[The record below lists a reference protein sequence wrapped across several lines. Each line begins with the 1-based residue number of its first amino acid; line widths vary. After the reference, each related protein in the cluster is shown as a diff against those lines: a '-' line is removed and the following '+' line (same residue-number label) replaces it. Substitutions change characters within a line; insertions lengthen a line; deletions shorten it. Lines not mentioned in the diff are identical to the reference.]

1 MTVKKHSWIESL
13 YQRSWE
19 MELLISGFALI
30 LLLQSFAYLDYLF
43 NWIDYWVDYSV
54 FYSGL
59 SLSFKI
65 ATFLLPIS
73 IIVLCI
79 FLSINLILRA
89 YWIGL
94 IGLMS
99 RMNRVPNTTRFSRYR
114 KQNLIQILEVRKMKK
129 HVDFVDHLGSQVFA
143 VAILFICYF
152 ISLLVSIM
160 ILILLVFLTGTI
172 SLFFGFLILLYVLG
186 AFVFVLDNATGG
198 VFSQRKS
205 NWINQSYYYVYRVYR
220 IITGYFV
227 YEKIALSS
235 RQNGV
240 DQITK
245 CIFLVFFLYSSAEIF
260 IGASENL
267 SSESDE
273 NNQPFRSVYLS
284 EYSKKGLLARIAI
297 DQREYKKMP
306 VKLFVPLTKTIR
318 HHLEE
323 RCEMKRMKLV
333 DETCAA
339 SFFGIKIDEQEQMLD
354 WAYETHP
361 QGDTQGISFYID
373 SPDLERG
380 QHNLVLEMP
389 FLETPVE
396 IKFWY
401 YP

>member
-1 MTVKKHSWIESL
+1 MTVKKHSWVESL

-30 LLLQSFAYLDYLF
+30 LLLQSFAYLDYMF
-43 NWIDYWVDYSV
+43 SWFDYSV
-54 FYSGL
+54 LYSGPL
-59 SLSFKI
+59 YIVFLF
-65 ATFLLPIS
+65 ATLLLPIV

-79 FLSINLILRA
+79 FLSINLIFRA

-99 RMNRVPNTTRFSRYR
+99 RINKLPNTTQFSRYR

-129 HVDFVDHLGSQVFA
+129 HVDLVDHLGSQIFA

-152 ISLLVSIM
+152 ISLLVSII
-160 ILILLVFLTGTI
+160 ILILLIFLTTTI
-172 SLFFGFLILLYVLG
+172 SQLFISLILLYIIG

-245 CIFLVFFLYSSAEIF
+245 CIFLVFFLYFSAEIF
-260 IGASENL
+260 IGVGESL
-267 SSESDE
+267 SSESDK
-273 NNQPFRSVYLS
+273 NSQPFRTVYLS

-306 VKLFVPLTKTIR
+306 IKLFVPLTQTIR
-318 HHLEE
+318 HHLEK
-323 RCEMKRMKLV
+323 RCKMKRMKLV
-333 DETCAA
+333 DKSCVNNLFT
-339 SFFGIKIDEQEQMLD
+339 IKIDEQIQSLD
-354 WAYETHP
+354 WAYEAHP
-361 QGDTQGISFYID
+361 RGDTQGISFYID
-373 SPDLERG
+373 PPDLARG

-389 FLETPVE
+389 FLERPIE